1 MEALLAR
8 GQEIAD
14 LMSWNV
20 VARDY
25 LLPGLYRLQ

>member
-1 MEALLAR
+1 METMLAR
-8 GQEIAD
+8 GQAIAD
-14 LMSWNV
+14 RMSWDV